1 MLMIDLNKI
10 GTERQNNKTMNLD
23 QMTPLEIVTCMN
35 TDDLNTVRAVHKALH
50 EIAEAVKVCTACLKN
65 GGRMIYTGAGTSGR
79 IGLMDAVE
87 CMPTFSSDQVIGLIA
102 GGDRAFVKA
111 VEGAEDSEELAVQ
124 DLKNINANEKDVI
137 IGLAASGRT
146 PYVIGS
152 LKYARQI
159 HASTITIA
167 CSRNARI
174 SEYADVA
181 VEVDAGPE
189 VLTGSTRLKSGTC
202 QKMICNM
209 LTTAS
214 MVGIGKVYGNLM
226 VDMMAT
232 NEKLRARAKH
242 IIALATGVD
251 EREAADALETAGGD
265 MKTAIVMILKG
276 VSREEASEALKESDE
291 FVRKALE
298 K

>member
-1 MLMIDLNKI
+1 
-10 GTERQNNKTMNLD
+10 
-23 QMTPLEIVTCMN
+23 
-35 TDDLNTVRAVHKALH
+35 
-50 EIAEAVKVCTACLKN
+50 
-65 GGRMIYTGAGTSGR
+65 
-79 IGLMDAVE
+79 
-87 CMPTFSSDQVIGLIA
+87 
-102 GGDRAFVKA
+102 
-111 VEGAEDSEELAVQ
+111 
-124 DLKNINANEKDVI
+124 
-137 IGLAASGRT
+137 
-146 PYVIGS
+146 
-152 LKYARQI
+152 
-159 HASTITIA
+159 
-167 CSRNARI
+167 
-174 SEYADVA
+174 
-181 VEVDAGPE
+181 
-189 VLTGSTRLKSGTC
+189 
-202 QKMICNM
+202 MICNM